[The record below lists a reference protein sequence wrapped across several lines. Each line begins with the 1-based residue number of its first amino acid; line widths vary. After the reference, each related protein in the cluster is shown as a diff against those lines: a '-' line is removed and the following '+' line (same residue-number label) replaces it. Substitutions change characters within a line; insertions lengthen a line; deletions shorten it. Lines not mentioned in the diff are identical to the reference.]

1 MKKFFLIL
9 LIISLLAP
17 SALADNKSIKL
28 NKKQLTELESLLK
41 SHGFNV
47 SIKQGNKI
55 FLKNDK
61 DGYTSSII
69 LLLRNVDN
77 QKDGVYYLHY
87 KKSKLIKILWMEGN
101 VPRTTGEKIIST
113 P

>member
-1 MKKFFLIL
+1 MKKL
-9 LIISLLAP
+9 LFVLVIMSLLTP
-17 SALADNKSIKL
+17 SALADNKSIPL
-28 NKKQLTELESLLK
+28 NKKKLTEVESLLK

-47 SIKQGNKI
+47 SVIQGNKV

-69 LLLRNVDN
+69 LLLRNLDN
-77 QKDGVYYLHY
+77 QKEGVYYLHY
-87 KKSKLIKILWMEGN
+87 KKTKLIKILWLEGN
-101 VPRTTGEKIIST
+101 GARTTGEKIIST